1 MTTFYLSQPQ
11 IRAVASLAVAGTRN
25 PITPILGAIQL
36 TVTPSTVT
44 AVATDRYMIAEL
56 TFPLGETVHTLPA
69 DGVTLVI
76 DSVHLVSL
84 SKDKTGFAFT
94 FDQPEEARERYPITA
109 EGEWFGIVKTFPS
122 LTGNFPSVGRL
133 FAKETPDDLPNGT
146 LLNMA
151 LLGRVAKLILPG
163 EKSAAAAA
171 KELWE
176 ISCKVTE
183 GHKPAPVQLTRS
195 SGTAAYRVLV
205 QSNMRTR

>member
-11 IRAVASLAVAGTRN
+11 ILAVASLAVAGTRE
-25 PITPILGAIQL
+25 PFTPILGAIQL

-69 DGVTLVI
+69 DGVTLLI
-76 DSVHLVSL
+76 DSVHLVSM
-84 SKDKTGFAFT
+84 SKDKAGFTFT
-94 FDQPEEARERYPITA
+94 FDQPEEARESYPITA
-109 EGEWFGIVKTFPS
+109 EGERVGIVKTFPS
-122 LTGNFPSVGRL
+122 LSGNFPPVGRL
-133 FAKETPDDLPNGT
+133 FAEETPDDLPNGT

-151 LLGRVAKLILPG
+151 RLGRVAKLILPG

-171 KELWE
+171 KEPWE
-176 ISCKVTE
+176 ISYKVAE
-183 GHKPAPVQLTRS
+183 GHKSAPVQLTRS

-205 QSNMRTR
+205 QPNMRTR